1 VKLVTGV
8 GGWPGQAS
16 AQAKKAE
23 ENGYDVI
30 SCGELAHDSILT
42 MALAGQA
49 TDKID
54 LLTSVTIAFP
64 RSPMVL
70 AMES

>member
-1 VKLVTGV
+1 MKLVTGV
-8 GGWPGQAS
+8 GGWPGQAP

-49 TDKID
+49 TDKI
-54 LLTSVTIAFP
+54 
-64 RSPMVL
+64 
-70 AMES
+70 E